1 MVNESL
7 TRFSASSHACFI
19 SVALALFTL
28 TSSLTPELAAV
39 ASRPEM
45 ALELVELVLAAS
57 GSSADVGTESPL
69 TCFLPLVAMFV
80 FGGVESYFS

>member
-1 MVNESL
+1 MLLDGASL

-28 TSSLTPELAAV
+28 TCSLSDELAAA

-45 ALELVELVLAAS
+45 ALELVVELVLAVR
-57 GSSADVGTESPL
+57 SSVGAGTVVGSPL
-69 TCFLPLVAMFV
+69 VCFLFLVAIV
-80 FGGVESYFS
+80 W